1 MYDIGVIHGRFQ
13 VPHNDHLRYLLA
25 GKALCRHLVVGI
37 TNPDPSLTAEMAA
50 DRKRSSALANPL
62 TFYERLVI
70 LRDVLLEAG
79 VSQSET
85 TIVPLPIT
93 HPDLYR
99 HYVPLDAVFLLSI
112 CDDWGRHKLG
122 QFQSLGLKTHVLW
135 DVPPEQKGISGTEVR
150 QAMIADRPWE
160 HLTPAATVRH
170 CRAWNIAARL
180 RGLVSPV
187 PENESWGAGDPE
199 AM

>member
-13 VPHNDHLRYLLA
+13 VPHNDHLRYLMA

-37 TNPDPSLTAEMAA
+37 TNPDPCLTAEVDA

-79 VSQSET
+79 VSHAEV

-112 CDDWGRHKLG
+112 CDDWGRHKLA
-122 QFQSLGLKTHVLW
+122 QFQAMGLRTHVLW
-135 DVPPEQKGISGTEVR
+135 EIPSEQKGISGTDVR
-150 QAMIADRPWE
+150 QAMLQGRPWE
-160 HLTPAATVRH
+160 HLTPTATVRH
-170 CRAWNIAARL
+170 CRTWNIAERL
-180 RGLVSPV
+180 RGLD
-187 PENESWGAGDPE
+187 A
-199 AM
+199 A